1 MNLQLSSGQQTG
13 GSHRRVDTALACL
26 AAAAKMLGIPAEAG
40 QMRRAYVVSNAG
52 MDNVTFV
59 GAANDLGLKARQGE
73 IGPDELAA
81 LPLPAVLVL
90 DNGCYVLAV
99 RRDGERLIVF
109 DPHRD
114 NHIALTPETLKNA
127 WSGQVILIARR
138 HVRKESRPEFGIGW
152 FIPVIA
158 RYKRFLGEVLFI
170 TFILQLFGL
179 VSPLFTQIIID
190 KVLVHR
196 SLGTLDI
203 LVAGMA
209 AVAVFQVW
217 MTALR
222 SYIFTHTTN
231 KIDVTLSAKLFKHI
245 TALPVKYFETWQV
258 GDVVARVR
266 ELDNV
271 RQFITGSGL
280 SVLLDSVFTVVYI
293 AVMFFYSPFLSVI
306 ALLSL
311 PLFVALNAVVTPIY
325 RRRLNEKFAAGT
337 ENQAFLIEAVTGIQ
351 TVKSLAVEPHFIRKW
366 DEMLARYAKTAFATA
381 NLANIAGNIG
391 GFIQQASNLAVLWT
405 GAYAVMDNKLSI
417 GELIAF
423 QMLAGQVN
431 APVLRLVNMWQQLQQ
446 IKVSVDRL
454 GDIMNEEAEPSYNPN
469 RTTLPAV
476 RGEIV
481 MERVVFRYRPGTPA
495 ALHQVTMHIKAGMR
509 VGVVGRSGSG
519 KSTLAKLIQRLY
531 VPESGRVLIDGVDL
545 AQVEP
550 AWLRRQIGV
559 VLQENYLFSGT
570 IRENIAAACPEASL
584 EDVRATA
591 EIAGA
596 DDFIKDLPQGYDTS
610 VGERGEALSG
620 GQRQRI
626 AIARALLLD
635 PHVLIFDEATGA
647 LDYESERTIMN
658 NLDRIAANRTM
669 VMVAH
674 RLSTVRRCDLII
686 VLERGSVVEFGT
698 HEELLKRGWMY
709 CQLHRYQEEE

>member
-1 MNLQLSSGQQTG
+1 MIGKCRKCSLLRNWL
-13 GSHRRVDTALACL
+13 RR
-26 AAAAKMLGIPAEAG
+26 G
-40 QMRRAYVVSNAG
+40 
-52 MDNVTFV
+52 
-59 GAANDLGLKARQGE
+59 
-73 IGPDELAA
+73 
-81 LPLPAVLVL
+81 
-90 DNGCYVLAV
+90 
-99 RRDGERLIVF
+99 
-109 DPHRD
+109 
-114 NHIALTPETLKNA
+114 
-127 WSGQVILIARR
+127 
-138 HVRKESRPEFGIGW
+138 
-152 FIPVIA
+152 
-158 RYKRFLGEVLFI
+158 
-170 TFILQLFGL
+170 
-179 VSPLFTQIIID
+179 
-190 KVLVHR
+190 
-196 SLGTLDI
+196 
-203 LVAGMA
+203 
-209 AVAVFQVW
+209 
-217 MTALR
+217 
-222 SYIFTHTTN
+222 
-231 KIDVTLSAKLFKHI
+231 
-245 TALPVKYFETWQV
+245 
-258 GDVVARVR
+258 
-266 ELDNV
+266 
-271 RQFITGSGL
+271 
-280 SVLLDSVFTVVYI
+280 
-293 AVMFFYSPFLSVI
+293 AVMFIYSPFLSVI

-366 DEMLARYAKTAFATA
+366 EEMLARYAKTAFATA

-391 GFIQQASNLAVLWT
+391 GFIQQASNLAVLWA

-469 RTTLPAV
+469 RTTLPSV

-481 MERVVFRYRPGTPA
+481 LERVSFRYRRDTA
-495 ALHQVTMHIKAGMR
+495 EVLHQVSIHVKAGMR

-584 EDVRATA
+584 DDVRAAA

-596 DDFIKDLPQGYDTS
+596 GDFINDLPQGYDTH

-658 NLDRIAANRTM
+658 NLDRIAANRTL

-686 VLERGSVVEFGT
+686 VLERGSVVELGT
-698 HEELLKRGWMY
+698 HEELLQRGGLY
-709 CQLHRYQEEE
+709 CQLHRYQEDE